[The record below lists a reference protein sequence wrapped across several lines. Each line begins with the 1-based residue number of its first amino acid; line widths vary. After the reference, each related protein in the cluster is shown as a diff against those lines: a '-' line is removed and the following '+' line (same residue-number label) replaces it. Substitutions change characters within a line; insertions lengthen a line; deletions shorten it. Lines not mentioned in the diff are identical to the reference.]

1 MKVSKIK
8 KALLTTS
15 LGLGLGL
22 SITLSGVAGAAP
34 SDADCDDL
42 RAKCAQGNANACFVL
57 EGLAFYCNR

>member
-42 RAKCAQGNANACFVL
+42 RAKCAQGNANSVFCIGRFSFL
-57 EGLAFYCNR
+57 L